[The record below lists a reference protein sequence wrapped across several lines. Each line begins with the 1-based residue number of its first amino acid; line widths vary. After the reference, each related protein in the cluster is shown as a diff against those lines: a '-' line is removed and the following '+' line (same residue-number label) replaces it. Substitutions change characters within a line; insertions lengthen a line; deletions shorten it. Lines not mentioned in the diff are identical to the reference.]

1 MSHAPRLKSLKTA
14 GLLLLAALTLPFV
27 VYAAGLGLA
36 GLTDPPP
43 DSRLFLPEGA
53 VSNLA
58 LAAHMILGGVLTLL
72 VPLQV
77 WHLPRERWPL
87 VHRVSGHVLGVA
99 AGVTGIGGLIYILG
113 RGTIGG
119 LWMNVG
125 FALYGVLILLAA
137 AQAIRFAKNKDFERH
152 RRWALRFFVLAMGSW
167 LYRVHYG
174 LWHGITGGAASTP
187 AFDGTFDLVQ
197 NFAFYLPY
205 LLVLEIWLRL
215 EQRKD
220 QRSRSTQTS
229 L

>member
-1 MSHAPRLKSLKTA
+1 MFPAPRLKPLKTA
-14 GLLLLAALTLPFV
+14 GLLLLAALALPFAL
-27 VYAAGLGLA
+27 YAAGLGLA
-36 GLTDPPP
+36 GLTDPPEG
-43 DSRLFLPEGA
+43 SRLFLPEGA
-53 VSNLA
+53 VSNAA
-58 LAAHMILGGVLTLL
+58 LAAHMILGGLLTLL

-77 WHLPRERWPL
+77 WHLPRERWPQ
-87 VHRVSGHVLGVA
+87 VHRMSGYVLGSA
-99 AGVTGIGGLIYILG
+99 AGVTGIGGLAYIIG

-119 LWMNVG
+119 FWMSLG
-125 FALYGVLILLAA
+125 FGLYGMLILLAA
-137 AQAIRFAKNKDFERH
+137 AQAIRFARHKDFVRH

-205 LLVLEIWLRL
+205 LLLLEIWLRL
-215 EQRKD
+215 ELRKD